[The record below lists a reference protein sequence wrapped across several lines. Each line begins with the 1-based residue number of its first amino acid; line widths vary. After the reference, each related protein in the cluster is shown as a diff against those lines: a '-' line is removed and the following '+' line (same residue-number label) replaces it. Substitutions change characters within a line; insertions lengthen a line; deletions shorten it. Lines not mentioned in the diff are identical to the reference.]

1 MAQPSTK
8 MLFKTLSEQM
18 STRMPENLLSFFVIE
33 VNEFKNAITFKWSV
47 KINKFKIS
55 LNLVLLLISFST
67 GESFSEWGII
77 FLSILDFAN
86 DWCFS
91 KFFRYSLCNQKRSRN
106 KSLTFNLFSIF
117 KFNSNLWFLCFL
129 IYLINSFFD
138 GGEHLVSLLNEG
150 WFTFKMEIS
159 TKFVSLWCY

>member
-67 GESFSEWGII
+67 GESFPKWGII

-91 KFFRYSLCNQKRSRN
+91 KFFRYTLCNQKRSRN

-117 KFNSNLWFLCFL
+117 KLKLKCNYFNSNLWFLCFL

-138 GGEHLVSLLNEG
+138 GGEHLVSVFKK
-150 WFTFKMEIS
+150 WITFP
-159 TKFVSLWCY
+159 